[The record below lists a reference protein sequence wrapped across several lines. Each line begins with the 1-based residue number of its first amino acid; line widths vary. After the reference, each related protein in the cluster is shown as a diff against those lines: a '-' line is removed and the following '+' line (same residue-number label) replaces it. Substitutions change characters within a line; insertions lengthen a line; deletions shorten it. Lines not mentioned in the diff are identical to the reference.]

1 MSLVL
6 PASTR
11 LGMVAILL
19 LVLVPQVQAHNR
31 SQSYSTWDIAGN
43 TLDLVF
49 TVKAREVTR
58 LPPIEGGLLTL
69 EALLTKHIEATARV
83 SSQDGASC
91 VQRGQPRALAAAEG
105 YLRVQVAFACKSGPP
120 SALLLDSFFA
130 IAPSHVHYARVL
142 NDGHLPEEYL
152 FTDSRREHA
161 IVASSS
167 TFDNVFRGFLQYLTL
182 GVEHILGGIDH
193 LAFLAALLLLVRNL
207 RDLFW
212 IVTGFTV
219 GHSITLSLAVMGHL
233 ALELWVIEALIGFT
247 IALVAADNIGLATG
261 RRQLI
266 SAVTAVVLLALG
278 LLSLAW
284 GIGLP
289 FLTLAGL
296 AVFTVAYMAFPAAQA
311 QALGLRPALTLA
323 FGMVHGFGFAN
334 VLVETGLPDERLFVA
349 LAGFNIGVELG
360 QLAVVALLWG
370 LIHWLSRSV
379 SSRSYQNGLDTLSA
393 CLCGLGVFWFVS
405 RGLVQV

>member
-142 NDGHLPEEYL
+142 NDGH
-152 FTDSRREHA
+152 
-161 IVASSS
+161 
-167 TFDNVFRGFLQYLTL
+167 
-182 GVEHILGGIDH
+182 
-193 LAFLAALLLLVRNL
+193 
-207 RDLFW
+207 
-212 IVTGFTV
+212 
-219 GHSITLSLAVMGHL
+219 
-233 ALELWVIEALIGFT
+233 
-247 IALVAADNIGLATG
+247 
-261 RRQLI
+261 
-266 SAVTAVVLLALG
+266 
-278 LLSLAW
+278 
-284 GIGLP
+284 
-289 FLTLAGL
+289 
-296 AVFTVAYMAFPAAQA
+296 
-311 QALGLRPALTLA
+311 
-323 FGMVHGFGFAN
+323 
-334 VLVETGLPDERLFVA
+334 
-349 LAGFNIGVELG
+349 
-360 QLAVVALLWG
+360 
-370 LIHWLSRSV
+370 
-379 SSRSYQNGLDTLSA
+379 
-393 CLCGLGVFWFVS
+393 
-405 RGLVQV
+405 